1 MLSWLGWFGSLNP
14 RIVSAWNKCGEILI
28 LTLSSSSELYS
39 TVWIIWVQGLLL
51 GLKRAPMQVVLPLPP
66 QYQARLQPRCI
77 HACGGL
83 EQIQQ
88 VLGPRDSC
96 RQVQT
101 ILSGVMSLAWRQPV
115 LTMDVSNAPVIP
127 PRKFSKS
134 SKIVAKERWVVGVRP
149 WQELVSW
156 WQPNLPSVWIEPD
169 A

>member
-28 LTLSSSSELYS
+28 LTFSSSSELYS
-39 TVWIIWVQGLLL
+39 TVWMSWFQGVNKSSNCRWLCS
-51 GLKRAPMQVVLPLPP
+51 LPP

-101 ILSGVMSLAWRQPV
+101 ILSGVMSLAWRQQV